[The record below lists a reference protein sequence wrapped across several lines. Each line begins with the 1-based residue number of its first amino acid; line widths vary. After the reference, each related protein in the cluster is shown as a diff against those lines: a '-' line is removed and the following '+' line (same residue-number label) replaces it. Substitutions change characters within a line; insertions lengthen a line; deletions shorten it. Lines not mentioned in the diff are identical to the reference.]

1 MRDLSVWE
9 RIREAVL
16 ALGGKATYREI
27 IDYLTRETPGMDPKM
42 IQITIIGCTVN
53 HGSRIHYTSKRERF
67 ADKPY
72 DFLYQPRSR
81 VGYVEW
87 YDPARHG
94 VWGNLRGEDGKL
106 RVARLD
112 LEGVSSGPVCI
123 PCIPIGISRSSG
135 RKTDTK
141 QRRRTDS
148 RLERLV
154 EGLKGRLDLTGSF
167 DLASYPAYQSLP
179 LCILAA
185 VFHLSPKGEV
195 GRESV
200 VSRYCQYF
208 SLKEKREDPYIL
220 PPEEEQESVSSFLEK
235 AGRLG
240 VEAFARD
247 VLGSLEK
254 ASPRSQKLMA
264 ESALRFARVLRTH
277 RAEFLQD
284 IPAVQGRVSFENVAM
299 SIPGLQSGLEVRY
312 FYRLA
317 GCAELPKV
325 DRLTR
330 RFLIEQTGENLSQE
344 EAGQLVEE
352 VVERL
357 KTEYPQMTP
366 AILERQI
373 GLYKMEQLA
382 EVKG

>member
-1 MRDLSVWE
+1 MKELSIWE

-16 ALGGKATYREI
+16 VLGGKATYREI
-27 IDYLTRETPGMDPKM
+27 VDCLKRETPGIDPKM

-72 DFLYQPRSR
+72 DFLYQPKSR

-94 VWGNLRGEDGKL
+94 IWGNLRGEDGKL
-106 RVARLD
+106 RVVRLD
-112 LEGVSSGPVCI
+112 LAQAASGPVCI
-123 PCIPIGISRSSG
+123 PSIPIGTSCSNG
-135 RKTDTK
+135 RKIERK
-141 QRRRTDS
+141 RARRTDS

-154 EGLKGRLDLTGSF
+154 KGLKGRLDLAGSF

-185 VFHLSPKGEV
+185 IFHLSPKREGN
-195 GRESV
+195 ESV
-200 VSRYCQYF
+200 VSSYCRYF
-208 SLKEKREDPYIL
+208 SLKERREAPYTL
-220 PPEEEQESVSSFLEK
+220 PPEEEQESVSAFLEK

-247 VLGSLEK
+247 VLGSLVK
-254 ASPRSQKLMA
+254 ASARSRKFMA
-264 ESALRFARVLRTH
+264 ESAVRFARVLRTH
-277 RAEFLQD
+277 KAEFLQD
-284 IPAVQGRVSFENVAM
+284 VPSVQGRVSFENAVM

-344 EAGQLVEE
+344 EAGRLLED
-352 VVERL
+352 VVARL
-357 KTEYPQMTP
+357 KTEYPKMTP

-382 EVKG
+382 GARG

>member
-27 IDYLTRETPGMDPKM
+27 IDYLNRDTPGMDPKM

-53 HGSRIHYTSKRERF
+53 HASRIHYTSKRERF

-112 LEGVSSGPVCI
+112 LEQASSGPLCI
-123 PCIPIGISRSSG
+123 PSIPIRTTHING
-135 RKTDTK
+135 RNTERK
-141 QRRRTDS
+141 RCRRTDS

-167 DLASYPAYQSLP
+167 DLALYPAYQSLP

-185 VFHLSPKGEV
+185 VFHLSPKGE
-195 GRESV
+195 GSESV
-200 VSRYCQYF
+200 VSSYCRYF
-208 SLKEKREDPYIL
+208 SLKEKREDPYAL
-220 PPEEEQESVSSFLEK
+220 PPEEEQESVSAFLEK

-254 ASPRSQKLMA
+254 ASPRSQKLMG

-277 RAEFLQD
+277 RVEFLQD
-284 IPAVQGRVSFENVAM
+284 VPSVQGRVSFENAAM

-330 RFLIEQTGENLSQE
+330 RFLVEQTGENLSQE
-344 EAGQLVEE
+344 EAGQLLEE
-352 VVERL
+352 VVARL

-382 EVKG
+382 GVKG

>member
-1 MRDLSVWE
+1 MRGLSMWE

-27 IDYLTRETPGMDPKM
+27 IDYLNRETPGLDPKM

-87 YDPARHG
+87 YDPDRHG

-112 LEGVSSGPVCI
+112 LEQAGSGPVCI
-123 PCIPIGISRSSG
+123 PSIPIGASRLSG
-135 RKTDTK
+135 RKTETK
-141 QRRRTDS
+141 RRRRANS

-185 VFHLSPKGEV
+185 VFHLSPKGE
-195 GRESV
+195 GSESV
-200 VSRYCQYF
+200 VSRYCRYF
-208 SLKEKREDPYIL
+208 SLREKREDPFTL
-220 PPEEEQESVSSFLEK
+220 PPEAEQESVSAFLEK

-240 VEAFARD
+240 VETFARD
-247 VLGSLEK
+247 VLGSLDK
-254 ASPRSQKLMA
+254 ASARSQKLMA

-277 RAEFLQD
+277 RTEFLQD
-284 IPAVQGRVSFENVAM
+284 IPEVQGRVSFENAVM

-344 EAGQLVEE
+344 EAGQLLEE
-352 VVERL
+352 VVARL

>member
-1 MRDLSVWE
+1 MKELSVWE

-27 IDYLTRETPGMDPKM
+27 IDYLNRDTPGIDPKM

-106 RVARLD
+106 RVARFD
-112 LEGVSSGPVCI
+112 LAQVASGPVCI
-123 PCIPIGISRSSG
+123 PSIPIGTSRSKG
-135 RKTDTK
+135 RKIERK
-141 QRRRTDS
+141 RARRTDS
-148 RLERLV
+148 RLERLI

-167 DLASYPAYQSLP
+167 DLAFYPAYQSLP
-179 LCILAA
+179 LCILASI
-185 VFHLSPKGEV
+185 FHLSPKGE
-195 GRESV
+195 GKESV
-200 VSRYCQYF
+200 VSSYCRYF
-208 SLKEKREDPYIL
+208 SLKEKREDPYTL
-220 PPEEEQESVSSFLEK
+220 PPEEEQESVSVFLEK

-247 VLGSLEK
+247 VLGNLAK
-254 ASPRSQKLMA
+254 ASARSQKFMA
-264 ESALRFARVLRTH
+264 ESAVRFARVLRTH
-277 RAEFLQD
+277 KTEFLQD
-284 IPAVQGRVSFENVAM
+284 VPSVQGRVTFENAVM

-330 RFLIEQTGENLSQE
+330 RFLIEQIGENLSQE
-344 EAGQLVEE
+344 EAGRLLED
-352 VVERL
+352 VVARL

-382 EVKG
+382 GVQG

>member
-1 MRDLSVWE
+1 MKELSVWE

-27 IDYLTRETPGMDPKM
+27 IDYLNRDTPGIDPKM

-112 LEGVSSGPVCI
+112 LEQASIGPVCI
-123 PCIPIGISRSSG
+123 PAIPIGTSPSKG
-135 RKTDTK
+135 RKIERK
-141 QRRRTDS
+141 RAQRTDS
-148 RLERLV
+148 RLERLLD
-154 EGLKGRLDLTGSF
+154 GLKGRLNLTGSL
-167 DLASYPAYQSLP
+167 DLAFYPAYQSLP
-179 LCILAA
+179 LCALAA
-185 VFHLSPKGEV
+185 IFHISPKGE
-195 GRESV
+195 GNETV
-200 VSRYCQYF
+200 VSRYCRYF
-208 SLKEKREDPYIL
+208 SLKEKREDPYTL
-220 PPEEEQESVSSFLEK
+220 PPEEEQESVSVFLEK
-235 AGRLG
+235 VARLG
-240 VEAFARD
+240 VEAFARE
-247 VLGSLEK
+247 VLDSLEK
-254 ASPRSQKLMA
+254 ASQRSRKLMA
-264 ESALRFARVLRTH
+264 ESVLRFARVLRTH

-284 IPAVQGRVSFENVAM
+284 VPSVQGLVSFENAAM

-330 RFLIEQTGENLSQE
+330 RFLIEQVGENLSQE
-344 EAGQLVEE
+344 EARQLLED
-352 VVERL
+352 VVARL

-382 EVKG
+382 GAKG